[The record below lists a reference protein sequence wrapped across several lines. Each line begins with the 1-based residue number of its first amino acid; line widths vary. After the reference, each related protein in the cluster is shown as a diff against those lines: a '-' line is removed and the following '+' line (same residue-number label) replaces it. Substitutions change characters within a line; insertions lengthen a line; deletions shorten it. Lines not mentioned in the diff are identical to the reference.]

1 MTNIFDRALAVQ
13 RRRFGY
19 DEISQAAREVGIDEV
34 SLHMAMDELSNR
46 GAVDRSDRQREEAM
60 AKVKRQGA
68 IFGVIAA
75 FFFLLNLGTWRG
87 TLWAQIPVI
96 CIGLAFGLSIVRH
109 LFPKPS
115 KRTLHASRDP
125 ALEYDVHQLSQVLA
139 ARPPMRLAP
148 SEASK
153 VRIAERAPSTLE
165 QAEAEVDAFLGHD
178 KHRK

>member
-1 MTNIFDRALAVQ
+1 MQ

-19 DEISQAAREVGIDEV
+19 EEISQAAREVGIDEV

-46 GAVDRSDRQREEAM
+46 GAVDRSERQREEAI

-75 FFFLLNLGTWRG
+75 FFFLLNLGTWSG
-87 TLWAQIPVI
+87 DLWAQVPVI
-96 CIGLAFGLSIVRH
+96 CIGLAFGLSIVRQ

-115 KRTLHASRDP
+115 KRSLHASRDP
-125 ALEYDVHQLSQVLA
+125 ALEHDVHQVSRLLA
-139 ARPPMRLAP
+139 ARPPMRLATP
-148 SEASK
+148 AAAPQ
-153 VRIAERAPSTLE
+153 VRIAERPPSTLE

-178 KHRK
+178 QHLK